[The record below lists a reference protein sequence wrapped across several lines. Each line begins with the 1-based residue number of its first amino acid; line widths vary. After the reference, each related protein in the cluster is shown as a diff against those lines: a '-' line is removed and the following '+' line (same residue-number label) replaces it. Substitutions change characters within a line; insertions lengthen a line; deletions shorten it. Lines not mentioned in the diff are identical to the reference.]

1 MDVER
6 QYMRYL
12 KLQRNYSPNTLEAY
26 RHDLD
31 YLLSYCRKNDK
42 DPLDMKLED
51 TMELSTRD
59 VMAALGV
66 SESTVYR
73 WRKDNKIKYR
83 LSPGGEARFLY
94 VQLELAIKGGG
105 IVVRGMD
112 KNELLDRLCRFKE
125 DVIFNKLAQS

>member
-1 MDVER
+1 MQFINENQTPMDVER

-51 TMELSTRD
+51 LQHFAATIHEYEMP
-59 VMAALGV
+59 MAFLF
-66 SESTVYR
+66 SQIDSQFNDMKLR
-73 WRKDNKIKYR
+73 QKNKDSIIIPLR
-83 LSPGGEARFLY
+83 
-94 VQLELAIKGGG
+94 I
-105 IVVRGMD
+105 ID
-112 KNELLDRLCRFKE
+112 
-125 DVIFNKLAQS
+125 

>member
-1 MDVER
+1 MEVITMESEVVKMFVER
-6 QYMRYL
+6 INRLENYL
-12 KLQRNYSPNTLEAY
+12 KNRT
-26 RHDLD
+26 R
-31 YLLSYCRKNDK
+31 
-42 DPLDMKLED
+42 LDMKLED

-125 DVIFNKLAQS
+125 DVIINKLAQS